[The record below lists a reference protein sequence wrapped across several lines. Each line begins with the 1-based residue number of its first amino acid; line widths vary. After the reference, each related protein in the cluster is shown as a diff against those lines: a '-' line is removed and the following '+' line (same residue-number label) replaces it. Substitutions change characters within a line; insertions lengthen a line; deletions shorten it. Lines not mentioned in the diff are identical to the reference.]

1 MNLHMPQDIESES
14 ELRNLAAVPWQIVS
28 PANNKS
34 IIGVFQDSLLGSYRF
49 SRENIKFT
57 PREAMNLLMAYNKV
71 DVDKLPKKE
80 ISNFNILSQ
89 ILPPFTLKYKTKRFG
104 EKEDYKTSNNVL
116 EIDNGTYVRGQL
128 EKGVIGDGTNGL
140 IHRICNDYGNKE
152 SINFVDNLQNI
163 VTEYMKMSG
172 YSVGVSDLIA
182 NKTTNDAISDIILKK
197 KMEVKSL
204 IDQTHLGIFEN
215 KSGQTDEQEFETQV
229 NNILSKA
236 VNDAGKIGRESLN
249 KDNRFVIMVNAG
261 SKGSDLNISQMISCL
276 GQQNVDNKRIP
287 YGFENRTLPHF
298 TKYDDSPAARGFVEN
313 SFIAGLTPEEL
324 FFHAMGGR
332 IGIIDTAVKTS
343 QTGYIQRRL
352 IKGLED
358 LKVEYDM
365 TVRNNKNKIIQFTY
379 GDDGFDPVK
388 VETQP
393 LPLVQMTLEDIYNH
407 FQMPNLA
414 VGGKSKT
421 DDVYIAS
428 FTKPTIKRLAK
439 QSNDLAKRTKELIEM
454 AIQVRTGLVMNVF
467 GQRDNKIVNMP
478 VSFIH
483 AINNIQGQQYINVN
497 SLVDIT
503 PMEAME
509 MIDEGFSRIMAIQYC
524 QPNLL
529 FKMLYYYYLT
539 PKELLMVKRF
549 NRKAIAI
556 LIDHVVVTYKKA
568 IIAPGEMVGM
578 IAAQSIGEP
587 TTQMT
592 LNTFHF
598 AGVASKS
605 NVTRGLPR
613 IEEIISLSE
622 NPKNPSCTVYLHKSE
637 ELEQENAKRMVNQL
651 EHTQLRTIVDSVK
664 ICFDPQNDVKTFIK
678 EDKDIMKLYGEFEK
692 MMDECNGASGE
703 EEEESVASNNAK
715 SKWVIRLVLNTE
727 EMLDRNITMDDVHF
741 AINNMYNSNQVSCV
755 FSDYNSDNLVFR
767 IRLNKDLTAKMSGLK
782 KKSLDQSDEIYLLKN
797 FQDTLLDK
805 LVLRGV
811 KNIKKVTPRKI
822 LDSLIMEDGSFT
834 KKETWVLDT
843 IGTNLMELLSLDNID
858 VTRTYTNDIQ
868 EIYRV
873 LGIEAARQSILNE
886 ISEVIEFDS
895 TYINFH
901 HLSMLCDRMTCND
914 AMVSIF
920 RHGINNDN
928 IGPIAKASFEE
939 TPEMFLN
946 AARHAELDT
955 MRGVSANVMCGQE
968 GYFGTSAFQVILDYD
983 KITQIKADEFEVED
997 VEKVIEAGFEG
1008 YNNAEDECSIE
1019 KLTIRNNVATL
1030 NPLDMG
1036 ADDGYELGF

>member
-1 MNLHMPQDIESES
+1 MNLHMPQDIESEA
-14 ELRNLAAVPWQIVS
+14 ELINLAAVPWQIVS

-34 IIGVFQDSLLGSYRF
+34 IIGIFQDSLLGSYRF
-49 SRENIKFT
+49 TRENIKFT
-57 PREAMNLLMAYNKV
+57 AREAMNLLMAYNKV
-71 DVDKLPKKE
+71 DVEKLPKKD
-80 ISNFNILSQ
+80 ISSFNILSQ

-104 EKEDYKTSNNVL
+104 DKEDYKTSNNVL
-116 EIDNGTYVRGQL
+116 DITNGKYSRGQL
-128 EKGVIGDGTNGL
+128 EKGVLGDGTNGL
-140 IHRICNDYGNKE
+140 IHRICNDFGNRE
-152 SINFVDNLQNI
+152 AINFVDDLQNI

-182 NKTTNDAISDIILKK
+182 NKATNDAISDIITKK

-215 KSGQTDEQEFETQV
+215 KTGQTDEQEFETQV

-249 KDNRFVIMVNAG
+249 KENRFVIMVNAG

-365 TVRNNKNKIIQFTY
+365 TVRNNKNKIIQFSY
-379 GDDGFDPVK
+379 GDDGFDPVR
-388 VETQP
+388 VESQY
-393 LPLVQMTLEDIYNH
+393 LPLVQMTLEEIYNH
-407 FQMPNLA
+407 YQMPIVTA
-414 VGGKSKT
+414 GKTKA

-439 QSNDLAKRTKELIEM
+439 QSVELATKTKEIIER
-454 AIQVRTGLVMNVF
+454 AIQARTGLVKNVF
-467 GQRDNKIVNMP
+467 GYRENKSVNMP
-478 VSFIH
+478 VSFTHI
-483 AINNIQGQQYINVN
+483 INNIQGQQYINVN

-503 PMEAME
+503 PLETLE
-509 MIDEGFSRIMAIQYC
+509 IIDAGFQQLMSIHYC
-524 QPNLL
+524 QPNAL
-529 FKMLYYYYLT
+529 FTTLYYYYLT
-539 PKELLMVKRF
+539 PKDLLMVKRY
-549 NRKAIAI
+549 NRKALMI
-556 LIDHVVVTYKKA
+556 LIDHIVLTYKKA

-637 ELEQENAKRMVNQL
+637 ECEQENAKRMVNRL
-651 EHTQLRTIVDSVK
+651 EHTQLRTVVDSVK
-664 ICFDPQNDVKTFIK
+664 IYFDPYNDEGTLIK
-678 EDKDIMKLYGEFEK
+678 EDKSVMQLYDEFEK
-692 MMDECNGASGE
+692 MIDECSGT
-703 EEEESVASNNAK
+703 ESGSGSNDNSK
-715 SKWVIRLVLNTE
+715 SKWVIRLVMNAE

-741 AINNMYNSNQVSCV
+741 AINNMYSEVVTCT

-767 IRLNKDLTAKMSGLK
+767 LRLNKALCSSKKM
-782 KKSLDQSDEIYLLKN
+782 SLDQSDEIYLLKN
-797 FQDTLLDK
+797 FQDALLDN
-805 LVLRGV
+805 LILRGV
-811 KNIKKVTPRKI
+811 KNMKKVTPRKI
-822 LDSLIMEDGSFT
+822 LDSLIMEDGKFV

-843 IGTNLMELLSLDNID
+843 VGTNLMQLLSMSEID

-873 LGIEAARQSILNE
+873 LGVEAARQSILNE

-895 TYINFH
+895 TYINYH
-901 HLSMLCDRMTCND
+901 HLGMLCDRMTCND

-968 GYFGTSAFQVILDYD
+968 GYFGTSAFQVVLDYD
-983 KITQIKADEFEVED
+983 KITQLKADDLEEHD
-997 VEKVIEAGFEG
+997 TEKIIEEGFEG
-1008 YNNAEDECSIE
+1008 YLKAEEDACSIE
-1019 KLTIRNNVATL
+1019 KLTIHNNVSNIKTT
-1030 NPLDMG
+1030 DMG
-1036 ADDGYELGF
+1036 NDDGYDAGF